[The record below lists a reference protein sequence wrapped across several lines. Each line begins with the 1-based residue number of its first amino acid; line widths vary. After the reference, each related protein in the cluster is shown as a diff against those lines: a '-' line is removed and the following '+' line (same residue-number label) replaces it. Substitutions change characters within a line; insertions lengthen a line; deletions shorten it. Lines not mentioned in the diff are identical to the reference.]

1 MLYTPRIWGLS
12 MGIEISD
19 PPGESDD
26 DATFKILYRCYE
38 LGLIVISFAG
48 NVLRIQPPLNIETEL
63 LEEGF
68 RIINQA
74 MYDFEAGAITD
85 DVLGYKA
92 GW

>member
-1 MLYTPRIWGLS
+1 ML
-12 MGIEISD
+12 MM
-19 PPGESDD
+19 
-26 DATFKILYRCYE
+26 
-38 LGLIVISFAG
+38 
-48 NVLRIQPPLNIETEL
+48 IQPPLNIETEL

-74 MYDFEAGAITD
+74 MYDFEAGAVTD

>member
-1 MLYTPRIWGLS
+1 MLHQS
-12 MGIEISD
+12 K
-19 PPGESDD
+19 DD
-26 DATFKILYRCYE
+26 DATLKINYRCYK

-68 RIINQA
+68 RIIDQA
-74 MYDFEAGAITD
+74 MCDFEAGSIPD
-85 DVLGYKA
+85 DVLEYKA